1 MIGAM
6 RKVWPWKVVIESELI
21 NGKEY
26 VVREENIL
34 PLLDVSLVVPLVMFL
49 LGMSAVIILEQT
61 ARQR

>member
-1 MIGAM
+1 M

-34 PLLDVSLVVPLVMFL
+34 PLMDASLVVPLVMFL
-49 LGMSAVIILEQT
+49 LGMSTVIILEQV

>member
-1 MIGAM
+1 M

-34 PLLDVSLVVPLVMFL
+34 PVLDASLLMPLVMFF

-61 ARQR
+61 AHQR

>member
-1 MIGAM
+1 M

-34 PLLDVSLVVPLVMFL
+34 PVLDASLLMPLVMFF

>member
-1 MIGAM
+1 M

-34 PLLDVSLVVPLVMFL
+34 PVLDDSLFVPLVIFF